1 MSRIYYPPYPG
12 EGPRDD
18 KRENGPSLQE
28 IYAARMRIASADI
41 GRYANQLADATNEVP
56 DLDIAAMTPLDETMW
71 AELDR
76 LATDQANG

>member
-1 MSRIYYPPYPG
+1 
-12 EGPRDD
+12 
-18 KRENGPSLQE
+18 
-28 IYAARMRIASADI
+28 MRIASADI